1 MCHNI
6 CSESERAGVKRKI
19 LIVEDESI
27 IALNI
32 KEILLHFDYDVV
44 GIAANGKR
52 ALHLAETKRPDLILM
67 DITLQE
73 REDGIAVAEAIS
85 GMFGVPIVFLTA
97 NDKNKTIE
105 RAINIKPYG
114 YILKP
119 FKEIELKTAVKIA
132 LKTFAENQKLSCE
145 ISDVKSENLSLQN
158 KLAVDQ
164 QASERFIPLRYGYI
178 YDNEN
183 FVLLFN
189 GKTFELN
196 DKENK
201 LLRLLMK
208 NLGKIV
214 SVEQIEDFVWD
225 GELVGEGALRSLM
238 FRLRQKLPKDFITCH
253 SKIGYKITL

>member
-1 MCHNI
+1 M
-6 CSESERAGVKRKI
+6 KRKI

-32 KEILLHFDYDVV
+32 KETLIHFDYDVV
-44 GIAANGKR
+44 GIAANGER
-52 ALHLAETKRPDLILM
+52 ALHLAKTKNPDLILM
-67 DITLQE
+67 DITLQD

-85 GMFGVPIVFLTA
+85 GTLSAPIVFLTA

-119 FKEIELKTAVKIA
+119 FKEIELKTAVEIA
-132 LKTFAENQKLSCE
+132 LKTFSENQKLSSE
-145 ISDVKSENLSLQN
+145 ITDVKSENISLQN
-158 KLAVDQ
+158 KLAVEQ
-164 QASERFIPLRYGYI
+164 QASERFITLRHGYI

-183 FVLLFN
+183 SVLLFN
-189 GKTFELN
+189 GATFKLK

-201 LLRLLMK
+201 LLKLLMK

-214 SVEQIEDFVWD
+214 TVERIEDFVWD

>member
-1 MCHNI
+1 M
-6 CSESERAGVKRKI
+6 KRKI

-32 KEILLHFDYDVV
+32 KETLTLFNYDVV
-44 GIAANGKR
+44 GIATNAQR

-67 DITLQE
+67 DITLQD
-73 REDGIAVAEAIS
+73 REDGIAVAEAICE
-85 GMFGVPIVFLTA
+85 MFAVPIVFLTA

-105 RAINIKPYG
+105 RAINIRPYG

-119 FKEIELKTAVKIA
+119 FKEIELKTTIEIA
-132 LKTFAENQKLSCE
+132 LKTFYENQKLFCE
-145 ISDVKSENLSLQN
+145 ISDVKSENISLHN

-164 QASERFIPLRYGYI
+164 QAAQRFITLQHGYI

-183 FVLLFN
+183 CVLLFN
-189 GKTFELN
+189 GETFELKS
-196 DKENK
+196 KENK
-201 LLRLLMK
+201 LLKILIK

-214 SVEQIEDFVWD
+214 SVEMIEDFVWD

-238 FRLRQKLPKDFITCH
+238 FRLRQKLPKDFITCY
-253 SKIGYKITL
+253 SKIGYKLSL

>member
-1 MCHNI
+1 M
-6 CSESERAGVKRKI
+6 KTKI

-32 KEILLHFDYDVV
+32 KEILTNFGYEIS
-44 GIAANGKR
+44 GIAPNGEK
-52 ALHLAETKRPDLILM
+52 ALLLASTKSPDLVLM
-67 DITLQE
+67 DITLQN
-73 REDGIAVAEAIS
+73 REDGIGVAEQIS
-85 GMFGVPIVFLTA
+85 KICTVPIIFLTA
-97 NDKNKTIE
+97 NDKNKTID

-119 FKEIELKTAVKIA
+119 FKEIELKTTIEIA
-132 LKTFAENQKLSCE
+132 LKKFAENQKLTSKIIE
-145 ISDVKSENLSLQN
+145 IKSENVSLQSKIN
-158 KLAVDQ
+158 IDEQKKQ
-164 QASERFIPLRYGYI
+164 RFIKLSHGYI

-189 GKTFELN
+189 GEAFELN

-201 LLRLLMK
+201 LLKLLIK
-208 NLGKIV
+208 NIGRVV

-238 FRLRQKLPKDFITCH
+238 FRIRQKLPKDFITCH
-253 SKIGYKITL
+253 SKIGYKILPLQNSDV

>member
-1 MCHNI
+1 M
-6 CSESERAGVKRKI
+6 KTKI

-32 KEILLHFDYDVV
+32 KEILTSFGYEVI
-44 GIAANGKR
+44 GIAANGEK
-52 ALHLAETKRPDLILM
+52 ALHLANTKNPDLVLM

-73 REDGIAVAEAIS
+73 REDGIDVAEKIS
-85 GMFGVPIVFLTA
+85 KTLSVPIVFLTA
-97 NDKNKTIE
+97 NDKNKTID

-119 FKEIELKTAVKIA
+119 FKEIELKTAVEIA
-132 LKTFAENQKLSCE
+132 LKTFNANKKLSSE
-145 ISDVKSENLSLQN
+145 IIEVKSENVSLQS
-158 KLAVDQ
+158 KLDVDQ
-164 QASERFIPLRYGYI
+164 RAKQRLIKLPHGYI

-189 GKTFELN
+189 GEIFELN

-201 LLRLLMK
+201 LLKLLIK
-208 NLGKIV
+208 NIGRV
-214 SVEQIEDFVWD
+214 VPVEQIEDFVWD

-238 FRLRQKLPKDFITCH
+238 FRIRQKLPKDFITCH
-253 SKIGYKITL
+253 SKIGYKILAI